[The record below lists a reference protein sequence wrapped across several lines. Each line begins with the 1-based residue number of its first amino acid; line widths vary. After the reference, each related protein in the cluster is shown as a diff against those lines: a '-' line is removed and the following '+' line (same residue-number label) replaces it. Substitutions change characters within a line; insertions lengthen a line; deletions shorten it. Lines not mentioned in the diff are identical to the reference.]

1 MRTNRLL
8 TAAMSVFAPL
18 AILALLSTPNEY
30 RAMGI
35 DGAVDC
41 DGPLTVLLFALPPLA
56 VYTLGFISFART
68 GLAHRKAGSTA
79 VASICLLVC
88 ILLAG
93 NVAMALQ
100 EQSNADHRE
109 SCGSGL

>member
-1 MRTNRLL
+1 MGTNRLL
-8 TAAMSVFAPL
+8 IAAMTVFAPL
-18 AILALLSTPNEY
+18 AFFALLSTPNEY

-41 DGPLTVLLFALPPLA
+41 DGPLTVLLFALPSLV

-68 GLAHRKAGSTA
+68 GRAQRKAGSIA
-79 VASICLLVC
+79 VAAICLLVC

-100 EQSNADHRE
+100 EQSSTDHRE
-109 SCGSGL
+109 SCGNGL

>member
-8 TAAMSVFAPL
+8 IAAMIVFAPL
-18 AILALLSTPNEY
+18 AFFALLSAPNEHQ
-30 RAMGI
+30 AMGI

-41 DGPLTVLLFALPPLA
+41 DGPLTVLLFALPSLA

-68 GLAHRKAGSTA
+68 GRAHRKAGSIA
-79 VASICLLVC
+79 VAAICLLVC